1 MERPNDSKNGMLRA
15 IAVFRLAKAVL
26 LALAGVA
33 ALRLLNLRF
42 AATAGRWVAEL
53 PFATEHRYIGE
64 TLSKFLSSS
73 SDKKELAAGIA
84 LGYAALFAVEGVGL
98 WLGRV
103 WAEYLTI
110 VATASFIPFELYE
123 VVRRHTVVRVAVLLA
138 NVFIVGYLIWR
149 VRTDRTPSRKSYE

>member
-1 MERPNDSKNGMLRA
+1 MERRAGSKNGMLRA
-15 IAVFRLAKAVL
+15 IAIFRLAKAVL
-26 LALAGVA
+26 LALVGVA
-33 ALRLLNLRF
+33 AFRLLNPRV
-42 AATAGRWVAEL
+42 AATAGRWVGEL

-64 TLSKFLSSS
+64 TLSKLLSSS
-73 SDKKELAAGIA
+73 KDKKELAAGVA

-123 VVRRHTVVRVAVLLA
+123 VARRHTIVRIAVLLA

-149 VRTDRTPSRKSYE
+149 VRTDRALLRRSYE